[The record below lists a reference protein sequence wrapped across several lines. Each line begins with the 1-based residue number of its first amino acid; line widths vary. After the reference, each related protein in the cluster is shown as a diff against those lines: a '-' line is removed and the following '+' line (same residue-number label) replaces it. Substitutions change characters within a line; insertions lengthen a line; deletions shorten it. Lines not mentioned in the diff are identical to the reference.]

1 MAVASLPMYDLPE
14 LRAATD
20 AWWQGLAHAFR
31 REGIADVP
39 DRLDR
44 RASYQEVCSR
54 PDLLF
59 SQTCGYPLVHALTN
73 RVALVATPHYRAEGC
88 EGPNYCS
95 VVVVGADSAAR
106 TIEDLRGARCAVNG
120 LDSQSGYNALRAL
133 VAPHVDHGRF
143 FGGVAVTGGHRASIA
158 RVAAREADIAA
169 IDCVS
174 YALLARHRPQALT
187 GVRVLGR
194 TASAPSLPYITRA
207 GADADLLRRLRGGLD
222 RALGDPGL
230 AEARD
235 ALLLDGAA
243 VLPLAA
249 YDRIDELEQAAIA
262 AGYPQIA

>member
-39 DRLDR
+39 DSLDGR
-44 RASYQEVCSR
+44 TSYQEIWSR

-59 SQTCGYPLVHALTN
+59 SQTCGYPLMRALAG
-73 RVALVATPHYRAEGC
+73 RVTLVATPCYRAEGC
-88 EGPNYCS
+88 DGPNYCS
-95 VVVVGADSAAR
+95 VVVVATDSTAR
-106 TIEDLRGARCAVNG
+106 TIADLRDTRCAVNG

-133 VAPHVDHGRF
+133 VAPHAERGRF
-143 FGGVAVTGGHRASIA
+143 FGSVAVTGGHRASIA
-158 RVAAREADIAA
+158 RVATGEADIAA
-169 IDCVS
+169 VDCVS

-187 GVRVLGR
+187 GVRVLCR
-194 TASAPSLPYITRA
+194 TAPAPSLPYITRV
-207 GADADLLRRLRGGLD
+207 GADADLLRRLRAGLE
-222 RALGDPGL
+222 RAFADPGL
-230 AEARD
+230 AEARA